1 MCNSF
6 IYIVAT
12 VHTGKLPH
20 KWVRFWKTANP
31 TKLEKIREK
40 KQAPLFIVF
49 TTYRKHR
56 RTDNT
61 NHVRNKTEIPAG
73 YPLVYYCFKHSTPSF
88 ISQLRERRQKILK
101 KTRLNVAQAK
111 NNLFNKNRISPHS
124 PICKAGQVQSNPVF
138 APKRYFFGLNVG
150 DWTCPALQFYQRQL
164 QKWRPAAI
172 EPKKRASRCC
182 RQKD

>member
-1 MCNSF
+1 MFFGNVNAVKKRYWRLCARCQLVRVWRKGQQKWMRWMFKTLKWGYKAEKREGYLGSER
-6 IYIVAT
+6 IEWLSPHHTTGKA
-12 VHTGKLPH
+12 HTGKLPH

-101 KTRLNVAQAK
+101 KNT
-111 NNLFNKNRISPHS
+111 I
-124 PICKAGQVQSNPVF
+124 
-138 APKRYFFGLNVG
+138 KRR
-150 DWTCPALQFYQRQL
+150 PS
-164 QKWRPAAI
+164 QKHTV
-172 EPKKRASRCC
+172 
-182 RQKD
+182 

>member
-1 MCNSF
+1 MLWWLSSLRRDAFGPLHLRTMKNKKKKVKFLWRLICD
-6 IYIVAT
+6 IVSMEPVLAQCGVVWRT
-12 VHTGKLPH
+12 RMNWTYCTLTHTGKLPH

-101 KTRLNVAQAK
+101 KNT
-111 NNLFNKNRISPHS
+111 I
-124 PICKAGQVQSNPVF
+124 
-138 APKRYFFGLNVG
+138 KRR
-150 DWTCPALQFYQRQL
+150 PS
-164 QKWRPAAI
+164 QKHTV
-172 EPKKRASRCC
+172 
-182 RQKD
+182 